1 MKHILPTMILV
12 SLSIVFGVSQISESK
27 PYQLKQARKIPN
39 ETLEQLQSK
48 EWYVQQQ
55 ALQQAHEYSEIDNP
69 YGREILTFTESG
81 SITQRG
87 QIIGYWQISD
97 KRLIRLLPAEG
108 ETMLKYFENFRGY
121 FSLEA
126 SEEGHLTFHRPLD
139 HEGVTYLQ
147 YTLKEA
153 EKVARFVPKSV
164 NTTEA
169 DKIEISLESPHED
182 IEYALKTAYFM
193 RGKRLP
199 SHLPKMSKEEL
210 FDLYLALIR

>member
-1 MKHILPTMILV
+1 MKHILLTSSLLL
-12 SLSIVFGVSQISESK
+12 LSIVFGVSQISESK
-27 PYQLKQARKIPN
+27 PYQLKQARKISN

-69 YGREILTFTESG
+69 YGREILIFTESG
-81 SITQRG
+81 SIIQRG

-108 ETMLKYFENFRGY
+108 ETMLKYFEHFRGY
-121 FSLEA
+121 FRLEA

-153 EKVARFVPKSV
+153 AKVARFVPKSV
-164 NTTEA
+164 NTTQI
-169 DKIEISLESPHED
+169 DKIEISLESPRED

-210 FDLYLALIR
+210 FGLYEALFR